1 MSATNRGMRTA
12 EDRAVPALSAEGLTV
27 RFGGDVALAD
37 ISLDIPRGAVVS
49 VIGPA
54 GSGKTTLLR
63 SFNRMN
69 ELIPEAGIEGTVRFG
84 GRDLH
89 APAMDP
95 AELRRRIGM
104 VFEDATLF
112 PGSVFDNLAFGL
124 RSQGVE
130 DDLHRLAEVALRAV
144 GLWSDGA
151 ETLETPSRHLS
162 TEQRRR
168 MCIAR
173 TLALEPDVLL
183 VDEPTAS
190 LDPTAAARVESL
202 IHALRADYTIVIA
215 TCDHM
220 QAGRLSDMTAYL
232 DSRRL
237 IEYGPTQALFTN
249 PRDRRTESYLTGR
262 LP

>member
-1 MSATNRGMRTA
+1 MSATHQGTRTVRNQA
-12 EDRAVPALSAEGLTV
+12 APALSAEGLTV
-27 RFGGDVALAD
+27 RFGERPALSDVS
-37 ISLDIPRGAVVS
+37 IEIQRGSVVS
-49 VIGPA
+49 IIGPA

-69 ELIPEAGIEGTVRFG
+69 EMIPGASIAGTVRFG

-89 APAMDP
+89 AAAVDP
-95 AELRRRIGM
+95 ADIRRRIGM
-104 VFEDATLF
+104 VFEDAALF

-130 DDLHRLAEVALRAV
+130 GDLHGLAEAALRTV
-144 GLWSDGA
+144 GLWSEGA
-151 ETLETPSRHLS
+151 ATLETPAHELS

-173 TLALEPDVLL
+173 TLALKPEVLL

-190 LDPTAAARVESL
+190 LDPVAATRVESL
-202 IHALRADYTIVIA
+202 IHALREDCTIVFA

-220 QAGRLSDMTAYL
+220 QAGRLADMTAYL
-232 DSRRL
+232 DSGRL
-237 IEYGPTQALFTN
+237 IEYAPTQTLFTN
-249 PRDRRTESYLTGR
+249 PQNRRTEFYLTGR
-262 LP
+262 VE